1 MSRELKDMR
10 ESYEKDSLN
19 IDQMASQPGEQFEL
33 WLEEAKS
40 GGIKEANAFILSTAS
55 IDGVPSA
62 RTVLLKEI
70 DQGFVFYTNYQSDKS
85 LNVMANPKASYLF
98 LWKEMERQVRING
111 RVEMVSREQSEAY
124 FQVRPRESQL
134 GAWASEQSAVIES
147 REVLENQMA
156 ALKRKYPDGV
166 DIPTP
171 PHWGGFRLLPESFEF
186 WQGRKNRLH
195 DRIKYKKVDGEWV
208 MSRLSP

>member
-85 LNVMANPKASYLF
+85 LNLMANPKASYLF

-156 ALKRKYPDGV
+156 ALKQKYPDGV

-171 PHWGGFRLLPESFEF
+171 PRWGGFRLLPESFEF

-195 DRIKYKKVDGEWV
+195 DRIKYMIVDGEWT

>member
-85 LNVMANPKASYLF
+85 LNLMANPKASYLF

-156 ALKRKYPDGV
+156 ALKQKYPDEV

-195 DRIKYKKVDGEWV
+195 DRIKYKIIDGEWV